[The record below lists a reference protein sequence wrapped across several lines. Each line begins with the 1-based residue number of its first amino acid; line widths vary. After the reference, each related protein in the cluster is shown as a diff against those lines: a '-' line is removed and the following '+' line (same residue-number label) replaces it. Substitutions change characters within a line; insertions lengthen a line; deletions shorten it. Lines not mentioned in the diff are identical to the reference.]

1 MKIKTFIA
9 DAFTDELFKGNQ
21 AGVCI
26 LETPVSEENM
36 ILIAKEFGFSETAFV
51 TKKDHN
57 RYAIRYFSPV
67 MEIPLCGHATMAS
80 AKVLFAEH
88 PEMKAI
94 TFETYSGTVL
104 ELKNADRIEMF
115 FPVHDTRQYVLPE
128 EISDAIGITDLLDCA
143 YNEYHNIVLAEISSS
158 TELQALKPDFNRLKN
173 INTDINGVLVTAR
186 SEREGYD
193 FEYRYFWPW
202 SGSYED
208 PVTGGVQSFLCKYW
222 TLKLNK
228 KVLNAFQCS
237 ERTGSMEVELQDGQ
251 TVIRSNAAI
260 FMSGEIHL
268 PV

>member
-36 ILIAKEFGFSETAFV
+36 IVIAKEFGFSETAFV

-80 AKVLFAEH
+80 AKVLFTEY

-115 FPVHDTRQYVLPE
+115 FPVHDTQQYVLPE
-128 EISDAIGITDLLDCA
+128 KISDAIGITDLLDCA
-143 YNEYHNIVLAEISSS
+143 YNEYHNIVLAEIGSS
-158 TELQALKPDFNRLKN
+158 TDLQALKPDFNRLKN

-202 SGSYED
+202 SGSDED

>member
-1 MKIKTFIA
+1 MKIKTFIV
-9 DAFTDELFKGNQ
+9 DAFTNESFKGNQ

-26 LETPVSEENM
+26 LEMPVSEENM

-51 TKKDHN
+51 TRKDHN
-57 RYAIRYFSPV
+57 RFAIRYFSPV

-80 AKVLFAEH
+80 AKVLFTEH

-115 FPVHDTRQYVLPE
+115 FPVHETQQHELQDD
-128 EISDAIGITDLLDCA
+128 IKKAIGITEVTNCA
-143 YNEYHNIVLAEISSS
+143 YNEYHNIVLAEIGSSK
-158 TELQALKPDFNRLKN
+158 ELQDLRPDFNGLKN
-173 INTDINGVLVTAR
+173 IVTTINGVLVTAR

-202 SGSYED
+202 SGSDED

-222 TLKLNK
+222 SVKLNK

-237 ERTGSMEVELQDGQ
+237 ERTGSMEVELLDDQ
-251 TVIRSNAAI
+251 TIIRSNAVI
-260 FMSGEIHL
+260 FMSGEINQ

>member
-9 DAFTDELFKGNQ
+9 DAFTDQLFKGNQ

-80 AKVLFAEH
+80 AKVLFTEH

-128 EISDAIGITDLLDCA
+128 EISNAIGITDLLDCA
-143 YNEYHNIVLAEISSS
+143 YNEYHNIVLAEIGSS

-202 SGSYED
+202 SGSDED

-237 ERTGSMEVELQDGQ
+237 ERTGSMEVDLQDGQ
-251 TVIRSNAAI
+251 TVIRSNAVI